1 MAKRKEKTGQMKR
14 LQRKLV
20 PLNIIVSI
28 MAVVAAVTLFFS
40 PLLEI
45 KLGNITGNP
54 EVIKFVDDKISEALD
69 NGTDSVEGQTGDL
82 LAGIDVPK
90 IIVPVVESVVTK
102 VNGNVSVS
110 TYSLLGLATSKDPG
124 EAVADMFLSEKDG
137 LLTQLTES
145 LVRAVMDLP
154 QNKEVQDAIEEVI
167 LVSMSTQVKASV
179 PEEYKALVE
188 PDALAQ
194 TLKSMDDAKSEEE
207 VLVII
212 DDYLAEVEA
221 KNSDGGVMDPEKK
234 QEIKDMMSKVYQ
246 DTVEHTKD
254 ENGDNFSVEALVCVA
269 ASGVLNSEEMDEVRN
284 EDGSVDLMAL
294 IDKMMGSIGGGSEG
308 GSPEEGGEPSASALK
323 SAVVLEGEVTGPDAS
338 EEGGEG
344 ESGSVGGNEGT
355 ESGGTTEGGSESGGE
370 EGTPEEGG
378 STEGGATVEVKVYT
392 TYEDLF
398 GKAVKL
404 DEDEVRTQV
413 RKLVDEYVGV
423 YIEQAV
429 DMINDINGQFPVFW
443 IAFGAF
449 ALFAGVWAIMFLF
462 AFLRLFSKN
471 KRFTMWYVKL
481 FGAIPVIIFWLAP
494 IVAGWVIPQY
504 FPTLL
509 GEFAWALPVLLGALG
524 TMTWVS
530 GICYVVL
537 WLLSIFWA
545 FPVKRKI
552 RKMIK
557 QRKS

>member
-179 PEEYKALVE
+179 PEEYKDLVE

-308 GSPEEGGEPSASALK
+308 GSPEEGGGSSASALK
-323 SAVVLEGEVTGPDAS
+323 SAVVLEGEVIGPDAS
-338 EEGGEG
+338 GEGGEG
-344 ESGSVGGNEGT
+344 DGGSVGGNEGA
-355 ESGGTTEGGSESGGE
+355 ESGGTTEGGSESGGT
-370 EGTPEEGG
+370 GTPEEGG

-429 DMINDINGQFPVFW
+429 NMINDINGQFPVFW

-481 FGAIPVIIFWLAP
+481 LGAIPVIIFWLAP

-557 QRKS
+557 QRKG

>member
-308 GSPEEGGEPSASALK
+308 GSPEEGGEPLASAF
-323 SAVVLEGEVTGPDAS
+323 SAVASEGEVTGPDAS

-429 DMINDINGQFPVFW
+429 DMINDMNGQFPVFW

-481 FGAIPVIIFWLAP
+481 LGAIPVIIFWLAP

-557 QRKS
+557 QRKG

>member
-179 PEEYKALVE
+179 PEEYKDLVE

-308 GSPEEGGEPSASALK
+308 GSPEEGGEPSASAF
-323 SAVVLEGEVTGPDAS
+323 SAVASEGEVTGPDAS

-429 DMINDINGQFPVFW
+429 DMINDMNGQFPVFW

-481 FGAIPVIIFWLAP
+481 LGAIPVIIFWLAP

>member
-308 GSPEEGGEPSASALK
+308 GSPEEGGEPSASAF
-323 SAVVLEGEVTGPDAS
+323 SAVASEGEVTGPDAS

-429 DMINDINGQFPVFW
+429 DMINDMNGQFPVFW

-481 FGAIPVIIFWLAP
+481 LGAIPVIIFWLAP

-557 QRKS
+557 QRKG

>member
-308 GSPEEGGEPSASALK
+308 GSPEEGGEPSASAF
-323 SAVVLEGEVTGPDAS
+323 SAVASEGEVTGPDAS

-355 ESGGTTEGGSESGGE
+355 ESGGTTEGGWESGGE

-429 DMINDINGQFPVFW
+429 DMINDMNGQFPVFW

-481 FGAIPVIIFWLAP
+481 LGAIPVIIFWLAP

-557 QRKS
+557 QRKG

>member
-179 PEEYKALVE
+179 PEEYKDLVE

-308 GSPEEGGEPSASALK
+308 GSPEEGGEPSASAF
-323 SAVVLEGEVTGPDAS
+323 SAVASEGEVTGPDAS

-481 FGAIPVIIFWLAP
+481 LGAIPVIIFWLAP

>member
-179 PEEYKALVE
+179 PEEYKDLVE

-344 ESGSVGGNEGT
+344 ESGSAGGNEGT

-462 AFLRLFSKN
+462 AFLRLFLKN

-481 FGAIPVIIFWLAP
+481 LGAIPVIIFWLAP

>member
-179 PEEYKALVE
+179 PEEYKDLVE

-308 GSPEEGGEPSASALK
+308 GSPEEGGEPSASAF
-323 SAVVLEGEVTGPDAS
+323 SAVASEGEVTGPDAS

-344 ESGSVGGNEGT
+344 ESGSVGGNEGA
-355 ESGGTTEGGSESGGE
+355 ESGGT
-370 EGTPEEGG
+370 
-378 STEGGATVEVKVYT
+378 TEGGATVEVKVYT

-429 DMINDINGQFPVFW
+429 DMINDMNGQFPVFW

-481 FGAIPVIIFWLAP
+481 LGAIPVIIFWLAP

>member
-179 PEEYKALVE
+179 PEEYKDLVE

-308 GSPEEGGEPSASALK
+308 GSPEEGGGSSASALK
-323 SAVVLEGEVTGPDAS
+323 SAVVLEGEVIGPDAS
-338 EEGGEG
+338 GEGGEG
-344 ESGSVGGNEGT
+344 DGGSVGGNEGA
-355 ESGGTTEGGSESGGE
+355 ESGGTTEGGSESGGT
-370 EGTPEEGG
+370 GTPEEGG

-429 DMINDINGQFPVFW
+429 DMINDMNGQFPVFW

-481 FGAIPVIIFWLAP
+481 LGAIPVIIFWLAP

-557 QRKS
+557 QRKG

>member
-308 GSPEEGGEPSASALK
+308 GSPEEGGEPSASAF
-323 SAVVLEGEVTGPDAS
+323 SAVASEGEVTGPDAS

-355 ESGGTTEGGSESGGE
+355 ESG
-370 EGTPEEGG
+370 
-378 STEGGATVEVKVYT
+378 ATAEVKVYT

-404 DEDEVRTQV
+404 DEDEIRTQV

-481 FGAIPVIIFWLAP
+481 LGAIPVIIFWLVP
-494 IVAGWVIPQY
+494 IAAGWVIPQY

-509 GEFAWALPVLLGALG
+509 GEFAWVLPVLLGALG